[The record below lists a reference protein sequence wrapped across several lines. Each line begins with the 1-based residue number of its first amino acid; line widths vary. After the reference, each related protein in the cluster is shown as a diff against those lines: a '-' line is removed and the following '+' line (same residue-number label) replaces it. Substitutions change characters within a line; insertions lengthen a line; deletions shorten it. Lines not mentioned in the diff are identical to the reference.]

1 MITCARIEKP
11 VEYWDGL
18 ITKEQLFAVFK
29 PMASSPNFG
38 HLLSLPLAKC
48 NADDLAKKGQE
59 LEELAGKMIP
69 ILREIYEQVPHS
81 PQRCEENNKMMIKKI
96 FDYVNSVPEGMG
108 LYTAFLLLALDDHYV
123 ELVKK
128 GFNVPEIQAAQRAYK
143 RYMDISTKLAA
154 EAARKKAE
162 FEKTPEYRLQVIEMK
177 TGIRDHIDY
186 PK

>member
-1 MITCARIEKP
+1 MISCARITRP
-11 VEYWDGL
+11 AEYWDGL
-18 ITKEQLFAVFK
+18 TTKEQLFAAFK
-29 PMASSPNFG
+29 PMANDAKTG
-38 HLLSLPLAKC
+38 HLLSLPVAKC
-48 NADDLAKKGQE
+48 DADDLAKKGQE
-59 LEELAGKMIP
+59 LEELAEKMIP
-69 ILREIYEQVPHS
+69 ILREIYELVPHS

-108 LYTAFLLLALDDHYV
+108 LYTAFLLLALDGHYV
-123 ELVKK
+123 ELVKR

-143 RYMDISTKLAA
+143 RYVDISTKLAA
-154 EAARKKAE
+154 ETARKKAE